1 SREVAE
7 RLSSR
12 ESCGDAG
19 YPFIRRRQ
27 VMRRHAD
34 GPLLRFR
41 DLFPLRGAD
50 SFEYLGGFLS
60 LGLELPG
67 ERFSL
72 CSHGV
77 LLGMVL
83 IERSSDPPRTREAAP
98 LGPGALPPPATSNT
112 SSRDLPRVP
121 SAPLSVNLAQDSR
134 TPSAPAE
141 PRRDRLG
148 LRCRSGPPEYKLYA
162 E

>member
-1 SREVAE
+1 MERERLLFGAASEILRVLSVPFVEHLSREVAE

-67 ERFSL
+67 ECFSL

-77 LLGMVL
+77 LLGMGL
-83 IERSSDPPRTREAAP
+83 IE
-98 LGPGALPPPATSNT
+98 
-112 SSRDLPRVP
+112 
-121 SAPLSVNLAQDSR
+121 
-134 TPSAPAE
+134 
-141 PRRDRLG
+141 
-148 LRCRSGPPEYKLYA
+148 
-162 E
+162 